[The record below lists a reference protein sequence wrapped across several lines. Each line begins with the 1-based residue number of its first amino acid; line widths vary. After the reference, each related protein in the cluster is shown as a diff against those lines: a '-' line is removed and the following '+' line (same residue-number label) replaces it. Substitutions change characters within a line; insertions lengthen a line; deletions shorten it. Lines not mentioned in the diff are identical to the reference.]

1 MKINKGLF
9 EKKIDLKSCQING
22 GKMAFGTMSDCQ
34 VRTGTTSC
42 PDTHY
47 TYYNDDGSIRST
59 RTVYNL
65 SNSID

>member
-34 VRTGTTSC
+34 VRTWYNQL
-42 PDTHY
+42 PRY
-47 TYYNDDGSIRST
+47 TLY
-59 RTVYNL
+59 VL
-65 SNSID
+65 